1 MLPKDLIKKI
11 KKLEI
16 VTRRLVNEQLAGQY
30 HSVFRGRGMDFDEVR
45 PYQPGDDIRRIDW
58 NVSAR
63 TGEVH
68 VKHFVEER
76 ELTVFL
82 LVDASASLNFGS
94 LTQRKRDTAA
104 EIGALL
110 AFSAI
115 KNNDRVGLLMFTDE
129 VELIVPPK
137 KGRKHVMRIISELL
151 RYKPSGAG
159 TNLTE
164 ALDTL
169 GRITRRKSVVFVMSD
184 FIGED
189 YERGLRVMSR
199 RHDVIP
205 VIIVD
210 PMEEKLPDMGV
221 CTFEDPETGDL
232 LVVDTSSRSVRA
244 TYQERAAALK
254 SRRETTLRRSNI
266 DFISIYTHQ
275 PYLQPLIR
283 YFKLR
288 ASRY

>member
-1 MLPKDLIKKI
+1 
-11 KKLEI
+11 
-16 VTRRLVNEQLAGQY
+16 
-30 HSVFRGRGMDFDEVR
+30 MDFDEVR